1 MRAFNFTPITMYP
14 EKTKVYF
21 TSHSGIRRPLSWYA
35 RSQIAEYKD
44 EIAKTGFLR
53 VKQEREEEGIE
64 LLLWAAW
71 AGHVAARRQLGLMY
85 SQGWKIAAKS
95 VQSGWSGERWLRDT
109 DMSGLEDK
117 IYNHALRAERNFKN
131 GGMGFFW
138 KDVAIYSYSAAAKA
152 GHHRAILGAARAFFM
167 REFGSKDRGL
177 GLAWAKYGC
186 IQGVDG
192 AKDLLRELRKESNE
206 SVEAASDSLVHEMVM
221 KRNRREPSRYSNGMS

>member
-1 MRAFNFTPITMYP
+1 MDPTLST
-14 EKTKVYF
+14 VYF
-21 TSHSGIRRPLSWYA
+21 LSDYGVRRPLGWYK
-35 RSQIAEYKD
+35 RRDIPKYRKD
-44 EIAKTGFLR
+44 IAKTGFLR
-53 VKQEREEEGIE
+53 LKQEREEEGIE

-85 SQGWKIAAKS
+85 SEGWKISAPS
-95 VQSGWSGERWLRDT
+95 VPEVWSGECWLRDT

-192 AKDLLRELRKESNE
+192 AKELLRELRKESNK

-221 KRNRREPSRYSNGMS
+221 KQKKRQSSRSSNG

>member
-1 MRAFNFTPITMYP
+1 MYP
-14 EKTKVYF
+14 DKAKVYF
-21 TSHSGIRRPLSWYA
+21 LSDDGVRRPLSWYK
-35 RSQIAEYKD
+35 RGDIPKHRQD
-44 EIAKTGFLR
+44 IAKTGFLR
-53 VKQEREEEGIE
+53 LEQDREDEGIE

-71 AGHVAARRQLGLMY
+71 AGHIASRRRLGLMY
-85 SQGWKIAAKS
+85 SQGWKVTAPSIPE
-95 VQSGWSGERWLRDT
+95 VWSNEIWLRDT
-109 DMSGLEDK
+109 DMSGFEDK
-117 IYNHALRAERNFKN
+117 IYNNALRAERNFKD

-167 REFGSKDRGL
+167 GEFGSKDRGL

-221 KRNRREPSRYSNGMS
+221 RQKGKEPSRHKNG